1 MTNTMEIE
9 RKFLVHETPELER
22 VMHQRLRQGY
32 IATDSTEVRVRKA
45 GDQCTLTCKRGSGLV
60 RLEEEIGISQAQFHS
75 LWSLTK
81 DQRVDKT
88 RYNIEFGTHVIELD
102 IYHGALT
109 PLVVAE
115 VEFESESAS
124 NAFIAPDFFGL
135 EVTEDKRY
143 KNKNL
148 ALQGLPQ

>member
-75 LWSLTK
+75 LWSMLLE
-81 DQRVDKT
+81 QLLQYFMLIT
-88 RYNIEFGTHVIELD
+88 RKEVHNAESTAIHWNKSSHNIIWTWCIQLGSH
-102 IYHGALT
+102 
-109 PLVVAE
+109 
-115 VEFESESAS
+115 
-124 NAFIAPDFFGL
+124 
-135 EVTEDKRY
+135 
-143 KNKNL
+143 
-148 ALQGLPQ
+148 